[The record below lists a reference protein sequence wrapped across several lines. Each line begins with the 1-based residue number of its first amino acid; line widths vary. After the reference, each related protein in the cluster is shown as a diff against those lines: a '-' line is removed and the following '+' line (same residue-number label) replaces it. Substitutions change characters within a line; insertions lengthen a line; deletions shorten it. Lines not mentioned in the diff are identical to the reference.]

1 MKNNLQTL
9 KIQQLKKAIYR
20 EFNTKNTAE
29 LINSG
34 RFKLSV
40 DGMEVMDLRRKKDWE
55 RLYRKFIGTL
65 PSEVNQKGYGCIN
78 GIHIFNYY
86 DPWGVFDLDPATAT
100 AEDIK
105 ATYRQLSKTYHP
117 DNRETGDA
125 NIFNRI
131 NQMYRGLTATP

>member
-1 MKNNLQTL
+1 M
-9 KIQQLKKAIYR
+9 KIQQLKEAIYR

-40 DGMEVMDLRRKKDWE
+40 DGMGMMDLRRKKDWE
-55 RLYRKFIGTL
+55 KLYRKFIGIL
-65 PSEVNQKGYGCIN
+65 PAERNQEGYGCIN

-86 DPWGVFDLDPATAT
+86 DPWGVFGLDPSTAT
-100 AEDIK
+100 TEDIK
-105 ATYRQLSKTYHP
+105 KAYRQLSRIYHP
-117 DNRETGDA
+117 DNKETGDA